1 MYRKNSTVTQLGR
14 RNPSA
19 AQGSIVVAFKKTSLT
34 QRNVPH
40 HALHIVGSKIEIR
53 LTCNMELR
61 ARMVFTVVLLLD
73 IVFQLKLVIA
83 LAK

>member
-1 MYRKNSTVTQLGR
+1 MYSKSSTVTPLGR